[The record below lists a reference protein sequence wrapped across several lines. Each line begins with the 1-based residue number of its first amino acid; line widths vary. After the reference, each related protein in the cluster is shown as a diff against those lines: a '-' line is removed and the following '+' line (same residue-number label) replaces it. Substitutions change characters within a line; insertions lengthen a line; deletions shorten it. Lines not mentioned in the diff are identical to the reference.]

1 MVTLEQLIKIKSFE
15 NDKQKAVVGLLYVAG
30 QLKRHQEN
38 ILSRQNLTY
47 QQFNVLR
54 ILRGQ
59 QANPVSINLIKERLI
74 EQTSDVSR
82 IIERMN
88 KAELISI
95 KANKADKRVRDVM
108 ITQKGLD
115 ALAGVDKFAE
125 EMTSTP
131 VPLTTKELDDLNLYI
146 AKILNKVIE

>member
-1 MVTLEQLIKIKSFE
+1 MVTLEQLIKIKGFE
-15 NDKQKAVVGLLYVAG
+15 SDKQKAVVGLLYVAG

-59 QANPVSINLIKERLI
+59 QSNPASINLIKERLI

-88 KAELISI
+88 KAGLISI
-95 KANKADKRVRDVM
+95 KANKADKRVRDVL

-115 ALAGVDKFAE
+115 ALSGIDKFTE

-131 VPLTTKELDDLNLYI
+131 IPLSTKELEELNLCI
-146 AKILNKVIE
+146 EKILNKVIE

>member
-1 MVTLEQLIKIKSFE
+1 MVTLEQLIKIKNFE

-59 QANPVSINLIKERLI
+59 QENPVSINLIKERLI

-88 KAELISI
+88 KAGLINI

-108 ITQKGLD
+108 ITQKGLE

-131 VPLTTKELDDLNLYI
+131 VPLTAKELDDLNLYI